1 MLFKYYNI
9 SEIPEIKIIN
19 TKVFRRLHNI
29 KQLSHAYLVYPSA
42 IHTRYEHS
50 IGVVHLANRV
60 SDQLGFTNE
69 QKEIIRLAG
78 LLHDI
83 GHGPFSH
90 LFEPV
95 LENVNGKKVDHA
107 KISMMLIKEDPG
119 ISEILDSTQTTKII
133 QLLDRKSIDGWDDKS
148 SSRLATDVIDSPL
161 DVDKMDYL
169 RRDSYHIGVKYGEFD
184 LHRLIHTLTDTND
197 PKEKEICVK
206 FKGMDAVENYRLG
219 RYLMHAQVYNHHT
232 RLIADQMFLKALNLA
247 VNEEQIIDK
256 DHLMVDMDMN
266 KSHKEFLEYYTTLD
280 DRTIYDMILEK
291 SKTKSAKILKRIN
304 ERKLLKRVWQISTQR
319 ITNTQNRNR
328 LTDEKE
334 LKNIETAIIKDRN
347 IEKYE
352 MILYISKIQVALY
365 DDDEITVMHNGI
377 PTSMSKLSPIQTGE
391 RTRDKLYIFADKSQQ
406 EFTKKYMLE
415 NYNVKSESIE

>member
-1 MLFKYYNI
+1 M
-9 SEIPEIKIIN
+9 
-19 TKVFRRLHNI
+19 HNI

-148 SSRLATDVIDSPL
+148 SSSV
-161 DVDKMDYL
+161 
-169 RRDSYHIGVKYGEFD
+169 SY
-184 LHRLIHTLTDTND
+184 R
-197 PKEKEICVK
+197 C
-206 FKGMDAVENYRLG
+206 YR
-219 RYLMHAQVYNHHT
+219 
-232 RLIADQMFLKALNLA
+232 
-247 VNEEQIIDK
+247 
-256 DHLMVDMDMN
+256 
-266 KSHKEFLEYYTTLD
+266 
-280 DRTIYDMILEK
+280 
-291 SKTKSAKILKRIN
+291 
-304 ERKLLKRVWQISTQR
+304 
-319 ITNTQNRNR
+319 
-328 LTDEKE
+328 
-334 LKNIETAIIKDRN
+334 
-347 IEKYE
+347 
-352 MILYISKIQVALY
+352 
-365 DDDEITVMHNGI
+365 
-377 PTSMSKLSPIQTGE
+377 
-391 RTRDKLYIFADKSQQ
+391 
-406 EFTKKYMLE
+406 
-415 NYNVKSESIE
+415 